1 MRISDW
7 SSDVCSS
14 DLPKRDAKAKRMPL
28 PTKQDV
34 LNFINESETPVGK
47 REIARAFHLR
57 GDDRI
62 WLNTVLRE
70 LADEGEV
77 DAERRRLGQPGRLPA
92 VAVVEVSR
100 IEIDG
105 EVNFVPTIWH
115 NNALGKESG
124 W

>member
-62 WLNTVLRE
+62 WLKTVLRE

-77 DAERRRLGQPGRLPA
+77 DAERRRLGQPGRLPE

-100 IEIDG
+100 IDIEIG
-105 EVNFVPTIWH
+105 RASCRERVCQYV
-115 NNALGKESG
+115 
-124 W
+124 